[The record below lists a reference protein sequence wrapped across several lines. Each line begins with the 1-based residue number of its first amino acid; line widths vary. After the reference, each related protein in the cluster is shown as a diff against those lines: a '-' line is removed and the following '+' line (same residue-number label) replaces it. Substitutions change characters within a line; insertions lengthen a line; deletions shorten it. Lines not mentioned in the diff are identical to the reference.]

1 MCPSL
6 SRGLGGTTGMPDK
19 KPEKTPE
26 ELDEEELRD
35 VEGKLK
41 EVLGLM
47 TAGHTRDQADADVKE
62 ARTRRDES
70 DGDKTGVFHIT
81 QQGHAATTHHTRT
94 KLALAEHL
102 KLRIQL
108 GKYASNLDDALDRL
122 SVRHVAVL
130 ERMLSRSRY

>member
-1 MCPSL
+1 MSTP
-6 SRGLGGTTGMPDK
+6 T
-19 KPEKTPE
+19 PEKTPE

-41 EVLGLM
+41 EVMGLM
-47 TAGHTRDQADADVKE
+47 TAGHTRDRAEERVKE
-62 ARTRRDES
+62 ARARRDES
-70 DGDKTGVFHIT
+70 NGDKTPIFHIT
-81 QQGHAATTHHTRT
+81 QQGHASTTRHTHT

-122 SVRHVAVL
+122 SVRYVAVL
-130 ERMLSRSRY
+130 ERVLSRSRY